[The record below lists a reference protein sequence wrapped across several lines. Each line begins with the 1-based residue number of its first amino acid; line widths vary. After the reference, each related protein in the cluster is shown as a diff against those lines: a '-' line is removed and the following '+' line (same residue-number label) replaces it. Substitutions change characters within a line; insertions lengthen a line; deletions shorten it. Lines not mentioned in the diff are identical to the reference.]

1 MDTRARETRAIED
14 PTRSQRVRAK
24 SMNQQ
29 RNDSRIGEAPAAS
42 VAGVHDVGQNEGV
55 TTSRNVPSRS
65 QWERLLSNRRSIL
78 LLLFCVT
85 GFLGLPLLWMSHAFS
100 TTEKVVW
107 SVVNSIFTLVLIGL
121 CMGVCYWCYLQLHDA
136 GIL

>member
-1 MDTRARETRAIED
+1 
-14 PTRSQRVRAK
+14 
-24 SMNQQ
+24 MNQQ
-29 RNDSRIGEAPAAS
+29 RNEDRAGEVPGRS
-42 VAGVHDVGQNEGV
+42 VAGGAGVGPSEGV
-55 TTSRNVPSRS
+55 VTSRHGPSRS

-107 SVVNSIFTLVLIGL
+107 SIVNTIFTLILIGL
-121 CMGVCYWCYLQLHDA
+121 CVGVCYWCYLQLHDA